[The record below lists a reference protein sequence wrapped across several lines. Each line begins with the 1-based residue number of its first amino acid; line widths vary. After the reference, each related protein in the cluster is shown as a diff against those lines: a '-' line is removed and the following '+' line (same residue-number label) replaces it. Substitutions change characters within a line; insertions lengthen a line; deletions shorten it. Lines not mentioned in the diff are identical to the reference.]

1 MGQLEKY
8 GLYVLCLVIFL
19 ILGVAIWGGDAVPA
33 YASSNLPGTSVA
45 EPRPSHE
52 PVTQQRALEAGN
64 DGFGDLFKPATP
76 PRAEPVQQPQV
87 QQPQAQPSA
96 MPVAQG
102 AGPASALPV
111 LEPAKAPEAAP
122 APAASERER
131 TKYKVKASDTLTTIA
146 TKQLGDARLVDE
158 IQKLNPKVD
167 ARKMPVGTELVLP
180 SKAELAQR
188 KQARDGKAAVEAVVK
203 AGNAAAKTA
212 DVAKVEAKPVART
225 IETPKNPLGTRIYK
239 VRPKDTLEGIARKL
253 YGNPRR
259 VDEIRQLNPKLDPAK
274 LPVNAEI
281 LVPER

>member
-33 YASSNLPGTSVA
+33 YASTNLPGTSVA
-45 EPRPSHE
+45 EPRASREVPT
-52 PVTQQRALEAGN
+52 PQRALEAGN
-64 DGFGDLFKPATP
+64 DGFGDLFMPATP
-76 PRAEPVQQPQV
+76 PRVEPVQQT
-87 QQPQAQPSA
+87 QPQP
-96 MPVAQG
+96 MAQG
-102 AGPASALPV
+102 PGTTGPASVLPV
-111 LEPAKAPEAAP
+111 LEPARVPEPSPAP

-131 TKYKVKASDTLTTIA
+131 PKYKVKPSDTLTTIA
-146 TKQLGDARLVDE
+146 TKQLGDARLVAE

-167 ARKMPVGTELVLP
+167 ARRMPVGTELVLP
-180 SKAELAQR
+180 SKAELDQL
-188 KQARDGKAAVEAVVK
+188 KQARDGKAAVDAVVK
-203 AGNAAAKTA
+203 AGNATAKTA
-212 DVAKVEAKPVART
+212 NVAKSDGKPVART

-259 VDEIRQLNPKLDPAK
+259 VDEIRQLNPKLDPAR

>member
-33 YASSNLPGTSVA
+33 YASTNLPGTSVA
-45 EPRPSHE
+45 EPRPSRDIASA
-52 PVTQQRALEAGN
+52 QRPLEAGN
-64 DGFGDLFKPATP
+64 DGFGDLFRPVTP
-76 PRAEPVQQPQV
+76 PRAEPAPQPQPAV
-87 QQPQAQPSA
+87 TTLTQGPGTNPSTTLPLA
-96 MPVAQG
+96 EPVK
-102 AGPASALPV
+102 PP
-111 LEPAKAPEAAP
+111 EPAP
-122 APAASERER
+122 APAVSDSVRP
-131 TKYKVKASDTLTTIA
+131 KYKVKASDTLTTIA

-212 DVAKVEAKPVART
+212 EVAKADGKPVART
-225 IETPKNPLGTRIYK
+225 IETPKNPLGTGIYK

>member
-33 YASSNLPGTSVA
+33 YASTNLPGTSVA
-45 EPRPSHE
+45 EPRPSRE
-52 PVTQQRALEAGN
+52 VPTPQRALEAGN
-64 DGFGDLFKPATP
+64 DGFGDLFMPATP
-76 PRAEPVQQPQV
+76 PRVEPVQQT
-87 QQPQAQPSA
+87 QPQP
-96 MPVAQG
+96 MAQG
-102 AGPASALPV
+102 PGTTGPSTVLPV
-111 LEPAKAPEAAP
+111 LEPARVPEPSPAP
-122 APAASERER
+122 APVASERER
-131 TKYKVKASDTLTTIA
+131 PKYKVKPSDTLTTIA
-146 TKQLGDARLVDE
+146 TKQLGDARLVAE

-180 SKAELAQR
+180 SKAEIDQL
-188 KQARDGKAAVEAVVK
+188 KQARNAKAAVDAVVK
-203 AGNAAAKTA
+203 AGNAAEKTA
-212 DVAKVEAKPVART
+212 TVAKSDGKPVART

>member
-33 YASSNLPGTSVA
+33 YASTNLPGTSVA
-45 EPRPSHE
+45 EPRQSPS
-52 PVTQQRALEAGN
+52 VANLQRPLEAGN
-64 DGFGDLFKPATP
+64 DGFGDLFQPVHP
-76 PRAEPVQQPQV
+76 PRTEPPQSQGQQPQ
-87 QQPQAQPSA
+87 QLGALAQVPDPVVPGPS
-96 MPVAQG
+96 P
-102 AGPASALPV
+102 LPV
-111 LEPAKAPEAAP
+111 VAPKPPEPVPAP
-122 APAASERER
+122 APSDRER
-131 TKYKVKASDTLTTIA
+131 TKYKVKSADTLTTIA
-146 TKQLGDARLVDE
+146 TKQLGDGRLVKE
-158 IQKLNPKVD
+158 IERLNPKVD

-180 SKAELAQR
+180 SKAEVAQW
-188 KQARDGKAAVEAVVK
+188 KQARDGKSAVEAVVK
-203 AGNAAAKTA
+203 AGNASAKAADMVKA
-212 DVAKVEAKPVART
+212 DGKPVART